1 MNQSKSLSSSRTL
14 FGLPKL
20 PARYGA
26 LVMPLLLSIFMTC
39 VVSFISTLRSIGLA
53 PDLLRTW
60 LGAWGLSWVVAF
72 PVLLLVLPVVRRLT
86 AAIVD
91 LR

>member
-1 MNQSKSLSSSRTL
+1 MNPSKCPATSRTL
-14 FGLPKL
+14 FGVPKL

-39 VVSFISTLRSIGLA
+39 VVSLISALSSIGLA

-60 LGAWGLSWVVAF
+60 LGAWGLSWLIAF
-72 PVLLLVLPVVRRLT
+72 PVQLLVLPLVQRLT
-86 AAIVD
+86 AAIVET
-91 LR
+91 R